1 MLDLDPASD
10 EFRALLT
17 ATVYAVLTTAGP
29 SLTFDMEAIKAH
41 AEARVLFK
49 QVCDLGGIHP
59 DDITA
64 YL

>member
-1 MLDLDPASD
+1 MLDPTSD
-10 EFRALLT
+10 EFRTLLTKAVYALLI
-17 ATVYAVLTTAGP
+17 TAGP

-59 DDITA
+59 DNAAD